1 MWWPPY
7 NIWWQ
12 CGGHHRLSGG
22 HQILSCGHHIIIS
35 WPPGKKI
42 LAQVCLSG
50 GDQIIWLFGGN
61 VLPAHWPSTAKVHC
75 SCGRERQVLVC
86 CILLKNS
93 CQIRHNYDDT
103 ARGVMFHMAK
113 LLINIFKKDRKKIK
127 NLWHPCCGPAQ
138 NSFVN
143 HKKTSKFANYNEPL
157 GSDSNGGVGCCHGCD
172 AWRSTTPRGAR
183 HVPYGVTIN

>member
-1 MWWPPY
+1 MWWPSQI
-7 NIWWQ
+7 IWWPPDI
-12 CGGHHRLSGG
+12 
-22 HQILSCGHHIIIS
+22 ILWHHIIIS

-93 CQIRHNYDDT
+93 CLIRHNYDDT
-103 ARGVMFHMAK
+103 ARGVMFHIAK

-143 HKKTSKFANYNEPL
+143 HKKHRNLQITMNRSAVIRMVASVVAMDVMRGGPL
-157 GSDSNGGVGCCHGCD
+157 RREGRVMFHM
-172 AWRSTTPRGAR
+172 A
-183 HVPYGVTIN
+183 